1 MATVAESQ
9 ARECRRSVRTDNDAA
24 VHNGANT
31 STRRRRAGLAGL
43 LALLGMII
51 FASVGI
57 GAVSIAPGQVVSI
70 LAKQVNLPL
79 PTAFIAPF
87 EPQHES
93 VLTAIRIPRV
103 LMGVLIGAGLAV
115 SGAAMQGLFRNPLAD
130 PGLIGVSSGAA
141 IAAVTMIVLGATF
154 AEALYKQFGTFALPL
169 VAFLG
174 AIGATLLVYRLSV
187 VNGRTVVATMLLA
200 GIAVNALLGA
210 GTGFLTFIA
219 TDAQLRNITFWS
231 LGSIGGATWRGTA
244 AIAPFVVTA
253 VVLMPRLA
261 RVLNA
266 MALGEAEAGHLGF
279 DVERAKTIIVLLVAL
294 AVGASVALAGIIGF
308 IGLIVPHLV
317 RLLLG
322 PDHRGVLPGAALLGA
337 ALLLAADLVAR
348 TIVAPA
354 ELPLGIV
361 TATLGAPFFL
371 GLLLRDRRRSV
382 L

>member
-1 MATVAESQ
+1 L
-9 ARECRRSVRTDNDAA
+9 A
-24 VHNGANT
+24 V
-31 STRRRRAGLAGL
+31 L
-43 LALLGMII
+43 LALLGGVI

-57 GAVSIAPGQVVSI
+57 GAVGIAPSQVISI
-70 LAKQVNLPL
+70 LAKQINLPL
-79 PTAFIAPF
+79 PIALVAPF
-87 EPQHES
+87 EPQQES

-103 LMGVLIGAGLAV
+103 LMGMLIGAGLAV

-130 PGLIGVSSGAA
+130 PSLIGISSGAA

-154 AEALYKQFGTFALPL
+154 ANELYKQLGTFALPL

-174 AIGATLLVYRLSV
+174 AVGATLIVYRLSV

-219 TDAQLRNITFWS
+219 TDTQLRNITFWS
-231 LGSIGGATWRGTA
+231 LGSIGGATWRSVS
-244 AIAPFVVTA
+244 AIAPFVVIA
-253 VVLMPRLA
+253 IGLLPRLA

-279 DVERAKTIIVLLVAL
+279 DVERAKTVIVLLVAL

-308 IGLIVPHLV
+308 VGLIVPHLV

-348 TIVAPA
+348 TVVAPA
-354 ELPLGIV
+354 ELPIGIV
-361 TATLGAPFFL
+361 TAMLGAPFFL
-371 GLLLRDRRRSV
+371 WLLLRDRRRST